1 MLVTLKG
8 NEQDKSN
15 TNHIEYMNNLL
26 CMQFKCAVLRNH
38 FKHDNLSDLIDLQLW
53 ISGRD
58 HASNN
63 KANYRYNYLTHLHLS
78 FADDDKTM
86 YYIKSY
92 GHSIFV

>member
-53 ISGRD
+53 IIGCD
-58 HASNN
+58 HGSNN
-63 KANYRYNYLTHLHLS
+63 NANYRNYCPTDLHL
-78 FADDDKTM
+78 
-86 YYIKSY
+86 
-92 GHSIFV
+92 